1 MATAPTSRKLN
12 LTRDQLSQFLTD
24 QQQIRQFE
32 LLFAAV
38 DELQVIVGTDFEYQA
53 DTAAAT
59 ANEALAQVSAL
70 AQDTA
75 VDQAVLNAK
84 VQQALDAVSQL
95 ARTLELIATAPAI
108 ENNNSVVTDYIDFNT
123 TTPSPAVK
131 VGRMHWNGGY
141 TLNLEMTPNVNQ
153 AIGESQYYY
162 IKASA
167 AIAKGQLVMFDGS
180 VGASGVLKGKPSTGV
195 TNGQLIMGV
204 AAEAIANNGF
214 GLVSSFGLVR
224 GFNTTGTPY
233 GEVWADGDI
242 LYYNPSFAGGLT
254 KNLPTAPIPHIV
266 VAAVVNA
273 ATAGSGSVFV
283 RVQAEPLVSQLSDV
297 YAPTPANGDVLVYD
311 SAQQRWE
318 NAPVSTAGAVTSVT
332 GTSPVVSSG
341 GTTPAISLASG
352 YGDTQNPYAAKT
364 ANYVL
369 AAPNG
374 SSGAPTFRALV
385 AADIPALSY
394 VSSIGVTAPITS
406 TGGLTPTIGITQ
418 SGAASNGYLSS
429 TDWNTF
435 NNKQPAGT
443 YVTAVSVV
451 SANGL
456 AGTSSGGATPALTLS
471 TTITGLLKGN
481 GTAISA
487 ATSGTDYAP
496 ATSGTS
502 ILYGNGSGGFSNV
515 TIGSG
520 VSFSGGT
527 LSATGSGGTVTSV
540 AALTLGTTG
549 TDLSSTVANGTTTPV
564 ITLNVPT
571 ASASNRG
578 ALSSTDWSTFN
589 GKQAA
594 LVSGTNIKTV
604 GGVSLLGAG
613 DIGTLGTAYGGTG
626 LTSFTANGIVYA
638 SSTSALNTSSA
649 LTFDGTNFAT
659 TGRSSAASFVPTSS
673 TVPTNGMFGVT
684 TVTFATN
691 STNRGGFALNGE
703 FSLNTAINGGNLFS
717 AVNSD
722 ANGYGVSILIGN
734 QNTSNRFIEGYSL
747 SASSQNLAIYTDGNV
762 RIKAGSTYG
771 NFSDRKLKT
780 NIVDASPKLDDVMK
794 LRVRNYSPIDDT
806 SQKFIGFIAQE
817 VEEVFPNLVI
827 EQDDFIKEEK
837 ITIDEEGN
845 EQTSF
850 VDVPTGTKTKA
861 IKESALI
868 SILIKAVQEQQEQ
881 IRKLQASIDAMTQ
894 KG

>member
-1 MATAPTSRKLN
+1 MATAPQSRRLN
-12 LTRDQLSQFLTD
+12 LTRDQLAQFLTD

-32 LLFAAV
+32 LLFSAV
-38 DELQVIVGTDFEYQA
+38 DELQVIIGTDFEYQA

-59 ANEALAQVSAL
+59 ANEALAQLSAL

-75 VDQAVLNAK
+75 VEDAVLNAK
-84 VQQALDAVSQL
+84 VQQALDAVAQL

-131 VGRMHWNGGY
+131 VGRIHWNGGY

-254 KNLPTAPIPHIV
+254 KNLPQAPTPHIV

-297 YAPTPANGDVLVYD
+297 YAPTPANNDVLIYD
-311 SAQQRWE
+311 SVQQRWE
-318 NAPVSTAGAVTSVT
+318 NAPISTAGAVTSVT

-341 GTTPAISLASG
+341 GSTPAISLASG

-385 AADIPALSY
+385 AADIPALPY
-394 VSSIGVTAPITS
+394 GTGTVTS
-406 TGGLTPTIGITQ
+406 
-418 SGAASNGYLSS
+418 
-429 TDWNTF
+429 
-435 NNKQPAGT
+435 
-443 YVTAVSVV
+443 VSVV
-451 SANGL
+451 SANGF
-456 AGTSSGGATPALTLS
+456 AGTVATATTTPAITLT

-502 ILYGNGSGGFSNV
+502 ILYGNGAGGFSNV

-520 VSFSGGT
+520 ISFAAGT

-571 ASASNRG
+571 ASATNRG

-589 GKQAA
+589 SKQSVSAPVTKTADFTVAA
-594 LVSGTNIKTV
+594 TELWLINNKSGSTCTVTLPTPSTNTGRVLYFQNYQAQTLVS
-604 GGVSLLGAG
+604 
-613 DIGTLGTAYGGTG
+613 
-626 LTSFTANGIVYA
+626 A
-638 SSTSALNTSSA
+638 SSNVVPLAGGAAGTSILLASSGDSA
-649 LTFDGTNFAT
+649 TLVSDGTNW
-659 TGRSSAASFVPTSS
+659 
-673 TVPTNGMFGVT
+673 
-684 TVTFATN
+684 
-691 STNRGGFALNGE
+691 L
-703 FSLNTAINGGNLFS
+703 
-717 AVNSD
+717 
-722 ANGYGVSILIGN
+722 
-734 QNTSNRFIEGYSL
+734 
-747 SASSQNLAIYTDGNV
+747 
-762 RIKAGSTYG
+762 
-771 NFSDRKLKT
+771 
-780 NIVDASPKLDDVMK
+780 
-794 LRVRNYSPIDDT
+794 
-806 SQKFIGFIAQE
+806 
-817 VEEVFPNLVI
+817 
-827 EQDDFIKEEK
+827 
-837 ITIDEEGN
+837 
-845 EQTSF
+845 
-850 VDVPTGTKTKA
+850 
-861 IKESALI
+861 
-868 SILIKAVQEQQEQ
+868 
-881 IRKLQASIDAMTQ
+881 MTQ
-894 KG
+894 YIPNNILLLE